1 MAQKEKVETKKDE
14 VRYFTSEPREML
26 NKYLASDVVQKWSE
40 DFIDEDTKEVVSV
53 ERTQKLFDRGRLIDQ
68 DLLTQINF
76 HLQTGDVKEV
86 EVSNQKRLAFENKNT
101 FLHPWQAQ
109 AEIGDKKY
117 KFLLYASGISNV
129 IEILN
134 DYIELN
140 YASGFTLVMAKE
152 IDSCIILTDNFE
164 KQKVDLEKA
173 YLKDEI
179 SLEEYVEAKDGA
191 KDDDE
196 EIKEKKFYQLEVK
209 ITYSDNIETTQSF
222 IVHTFDTDRALMV
235 ISHYLKKW
243 EEKKNQE
250 HREKGWSEHEIRDF
264 KLCIEKAGPMPVG
277 AFASW
282 RIRSKRVLV
291 GIQRTAITTISPAL
305 TSWGLG

>member
-76 HLQTGDVKEV
+76 HLQTGDIKEV

-140 YASGFTLVMAKE
+140 YA
-152 IDSCIILTDNFE
+152 
-164 KQKVDLEKA
+164 
-173 YLKDEI
+173 
-179 SLEEYVEAKDGA
+179 
-191 KDDDE
+191 
-196 EIKEKKFYQLEVK
+196 
-209 ITYSDNIETTQSF
+209 
-222 IVHTFDTDRALMV
+222 
-235 ISHYLKKW
+235 
-243 EEKKNQE
+243 
-250 HREKGWSEHEIRDF
+250 
-264 KLCIEKAGPMPVG
+264 
-277 AFASW
+277 
-282 RIRSKRVLV
+282 
-291 GIQRTAITTISPAL
+291 
-305 TSWGLG
+305 

>member
-1 MAQKEKVETKKDE
+1 
-14 VRYFTSEPREML
+14 ML

-76 HLQTGDVKEV
+76 HLQTGDIKEV

-191 KDDDE
+191 KDEDE

-277 AFASW
+277 AFVPKEFSLAYNE
-282 RIRSKRVLV
+282 
-291 GIQRTAITTISPAL
+291 QQ
-305 TSWGLG
+305 

>member
-1 MAQKEKVETKKDE
+1 MAKEKVKVETRKDE
-14 VRYFTSEPREML
+14 VRYFTSEPKEML
-26 NKYLASDVVQKWSE
+26 NKYLVADVFQKWTE
-40 DFIDEDTKEVVSV
+40 DFSDEDAGEVVTI
-53 ERTQKLFDRGRLIDQ
+53 ERTQKLFEKGRLIDQ
-68 DLLTQINF
+68 DLLTQIQF
-76 HLQTGDVKEV
+76 HIQSGSISEV
-86 EVSNQKRLAFENKNT
+86 EVSNQKRLAFECQNT
-101 FLHPWQAQ
+101 RLHPWQAQ
-109 AEIGDKKY
+109 AEIGGKKY

-191 KDDDE
+191 KGEDE

-209 ITYSDNIETTQSF
+209 ITYSDDIETTQSF
-222 IVHTFDTDRALMV
+222 IVHTFDTDRALMI
-235 ISHYLKKW
+235 ISHYLKTW
-243 EEKKNQE
+243 EEKIQKE
-250 HREKGWSEHEIRDF
+250 HEEKGYSKYEIRDF

-277 AFASW
+277 AFVPKEFTMAYNEP
-282 RIRSKRVLV
+282 
-291 GIQRTAITTISPAL
+291 Q
-305 TSWGLG
+305 

>member
-14 VRYFTSEPREML
+14 VRYFTSEPKEML
-26 NKYLASDVVQKWSE
+26 NKYLASDVIQKWTE

-68 DLLTQINF
+68 DLLTQISF
-76 HLQTGDVKEV
+76 HLQAGCIKEV

-277 AFASW
+277 AFVPKEFSLAYNE
-282 RIRSKRVLV
+282 
-291 GIQRTAITTISPAL
+291 QQ
-305 TSWGLG
+305 

>member
-76 HLQTGDVKEV
+76 HLQTGDIKEV

-191 KDDDE
+191 KDEDE

-250 HREKGWSEHEIRDF
+250 HRDKGWSEHEIRDF

-277 AFASW
+277 AFGPKEFSLAYNE
-282 RIRSKRVLV
+282 
-291 GIQRTAITTISPAL
+291 QQ
-305 TSWGLG
+305 